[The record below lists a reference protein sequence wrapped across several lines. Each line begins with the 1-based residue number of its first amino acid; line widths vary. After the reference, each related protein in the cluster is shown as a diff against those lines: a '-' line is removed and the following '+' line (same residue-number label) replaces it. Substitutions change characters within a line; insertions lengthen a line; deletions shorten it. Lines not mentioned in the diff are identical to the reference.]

1 MGTSGGPPEDDG
13 AAKRKT
19 TPLGVYR
26 EYGPYLTLGIQ
37 LAAAVVIFLVV
48 GVWADSR
55 LGTSPLFTLLGLL
68 LGSAGGF
75 IKFFRTVSQ
84 LDHKDRPSSRNGAA

>member
-1 MGTSGGPPEDDG
+1 MGTPGGTPEENGPPRRDP
-13 AAKRKT
+13 KM
-19 TPLGVYR
+19 LGVYR

-37 LAAAVVIFLVV
+37 LAAAVVIFLVA
-48 GVWADSR
+48 GVWADSK

-84 LDHKDRPSSRNGAA
+84 LDQKDRPSSRNGAA

>member
-1 MGTSGGPPEDDG
+1 MGTPDRAPEKDSAPQRDG
-13 AAKRKT
+13 KM
-19 TPLGVYR
+19 LGVYQ

-37 LAAAVVIFLVV
+37 LGVTVVIFLLA
-48 GVWADSR
+48 GVWADSK
-55 LGTSPLFTLLGLL
+55 LASSPLFTLLGLL

-84 LDHKDRPSSRNGAA
+84 LEQKDRSSSRNGAA

>member
-1 MGTSGGPPEDDG
+1 MAISGGPPEDDN
-13 AAKRKT
+13 AAKRSTK
-19 TPLGVYR
+19 PLGVYR

-48 GVWADSR
+48 GVWADSN

-75 IKFFRTVSQ
+75 IKFFKTVSQ
-84 LDHKDRPSSRNGAA
+84 LEQKDRPSSRNGAP

>member
-1 MGTSGGPPEDDG
+1 MGIPGDAPEKNG
-13 AAKRKT
+13 APKQNTKM
-19 TPLGVYR
+19 LGVYR

-37 LAAAVVIFLVV
+37 LAAAVVIFLVL
-48 GVWADSR
+48 GVWVDSK

-84 LDHKDRPSSRNGAA
+84 LEQKDRPSSRDGAA

>member
-1 MGTSGGPPEDDG
+1 M
-13 AAKRKT
+13 
-19 TPLGVYR
+19 LGVYR

-37 LAAAVVIFLVV
+37 LAAAVVIFLVL
-48 GVWADSR
+48 GVWVDSK

-84 LDHKDRPSSRNGAA
+84 LDQKDRPSSRDRAA

>member
-1 MGTSGGPPEDDG
+1 MGTPGITPEDDG
-13 AAKRKT
+13 APKRSAKMM
-19 TPLGVYR
+19 GVYR
-26 EYGPYLTLGIQ
+26 EYGPYLTLGLQ

-48 GVWADSR
+48 GVWVDGK

-84 LDHKDRPSSRNGAA
+84 LEQKDRASSHNGAA